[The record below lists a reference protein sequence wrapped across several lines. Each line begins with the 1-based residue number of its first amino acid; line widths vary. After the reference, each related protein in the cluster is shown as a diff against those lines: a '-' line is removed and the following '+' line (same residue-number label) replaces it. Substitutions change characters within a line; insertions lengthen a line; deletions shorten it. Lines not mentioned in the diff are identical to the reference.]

1 MRKLRPGMPPRQCS
15 GSARIA
21 LLLLPALACAALGT
35 LPRAAQAATPVPA
48 PKPGGC
54 LPGGDG
60 YLRARVRGALVLD
73 LAWSDAQMQCE
84 GGTRPDGNG
93 LRVSI
98 AGPLQGGGRRLH
110 FVFGIAGA
118 QEGVDAQERATN
130 LTLIFE
136 GEQRIFATRGDARCT
151 VDELHQRRIG
161 ELGGAR
167 RSWRIEARGFCIGP
181 ANALQG
187 DARVLLTR
195 FDFAS
200 VVHFEEEAHA
210 AADAP
215 TPTPAP

>member
-1 MRKLRPGMPPRQCS
+1 MPPRHRS
-15 GSARIA
+15 GATRIA
-21 LLLLPALACAALGT
+21 RLLPALALTATTALPGSAHAAAPL
-35 LPRAAQAATPVPA
+35 ATTMPA
-48 PKPGGC
+48 GC

-73 LAWSDAQMQCE
+73 LAWTDAQMQCE

-118 QEGVDAQERATN
+118 QEGTDALARATN
-130 LTLIFE
+130 FTLIFE
-136 GEQRIFATRGDARCT
+136 GEQRIFATRGADRCT

-167 RSWRIEARGFCIGP
+167 RSWRIEARGFCTGP

-200 VVHFEEEAHA
+200 VVHFEEEPHA
-210 AADAP
+210 AADTP
-215 TPTPAP
+215 TPTSAR